1 MTPDAGQDPRD
12 RRTPQGVTIPSVDA
26 DIDACQEIALDQA
39 GPAQPVLR
47 RHRQEADGG
56 GRPLGPY
63 LWAKN
68 ITVTGSTVTKFEF
81 DQFSG
86 YLSYTQM
93 AVNNNATVPS

>member
-1 MTPDAGQDPRD
+1 M
-12 RRTPQGVTIPSVDA
+12 
-26 DIDACQEIALDQA
+26 
-39 GPAQPVLR
+39 
-47 RHRQEADGG
+47 EAAPGWV
-56 GRPLGPY
+56 PY

-93 AVNNNATVPS
+93 AVNNNETIPS